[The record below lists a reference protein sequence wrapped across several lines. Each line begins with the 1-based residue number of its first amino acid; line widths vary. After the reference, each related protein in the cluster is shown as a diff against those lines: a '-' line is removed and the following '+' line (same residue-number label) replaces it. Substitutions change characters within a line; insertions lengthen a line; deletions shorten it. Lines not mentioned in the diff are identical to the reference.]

1 MDGFT
6 AEQVLAAPGVNQKE
20 NGLADR
26 TQGARCEYM
35 NFGVPGTGNGTV
47 SSMDNLRKL
56 RSNMKVN
63 IISGLI
69 VLMLLAAVVVSCIG
83 YNSITSA
90 FKYEYTTITHH
101 MADEAAIFVNG
112 DHIDQYLAGEEMDE
126 YAETKK
132 MLDISCQKLRV
143 SLIYV
148 IKVDTTDYGSFVSV
162 FNSINN
168 KVDNSNYEEWEI
180 GHQRNTT
187 NEEYREKY
195 KAIYQQQ
202 KDFETVFRL
211 KPNDGSH
218 PHITTMVP
226 IKDST
231 GAVTALLCV
240 QRPIREMSDAF
251 RPYLLSIIMEVVF
264 MIIIMTVLVSRFL
277 NKSII
282 NPVEKVSKEATRFAK
297 EYTKGEPLGDI
308 SKYDELLDLARSI
321 DSMEADM
328 LSYIDNLTAITA
340 EKERVS
346 AELAIASNI
355 QKDALPDTFP
365 AFPDRNEFDI
375 YASMD
380 PARGVG
386 GDFYNFFFIDEDHL
400 ALVMAD
406 VSGKGI
412 PGALFMMVSNLVL
425 TRRTKD
431 GGTPAEI
438 LAYVNG
444 YLSEN
449 NRAEMFVTV
458 WLGILELSTGHLVFA
473 NAGHEYPAVYRNDTA
488 FEILK
493 DKHGFVLGGMD
504 GMLYEDQ
511 ELQLYKG
518 DKLFLYTDGVPEATD
533 KDNNMFGM
541 DSMIDALNI
550 QPEACPEQILKNVR
564 TSVDEFVREAERF
577 DDLTMLCIQYN
588 GKSKDA

>member
-1 MDGFT
+1 MR
-6 AEQVLAAPGVNQKE
+6 VN
-20 NGLADR
+20 
-26 TQGARCEYM
+26 
-35 NFGVPGTGNGTV
+35 V
-47 SSMDNLRKL
+47 
-56 RSNMKVN
+56 
-63 IISGLI
+63 ISGLI
-69 VLMLLAAVVVSCIG
+69 AMMLLASVVVSIIG

-101 MADEAAIFVNG
+101 MADEAAMFVNG

-126 YAETKK
+126 YAGTKR
-132 MLDISCQKLRV
+132 MLDVSCEKLNV

-148 IKVDTTDYGSFVSV
+148 IKVDRSDYARFTSV

-168 KVDNSNYEEWEI
+168 KVDNSNYKEWEI
-180 GHQRNTT
+180 GYQRNTT
-187 NEEYREKY
+187 NEEYRAKY
-195 KAIYQQQ
+195 RSLYEQQTA
-202 KDFETVFRL
+202 FETVFRL
-211 KPNDGSH
+211 KPGDGSH
-218 PHITTMVP
+218 PHITTIVP
-226 IKDST
+226 VKDS
-231 GAVTALLCV
+231 GEEVTALLCV

-251 RPYLLSIIMEVVF
+251 RPYLWSIIMEVVF
-264 MIIIMTVLVSRFL
+264 MTIIITFLASRFL
-277 NKSII
+277 RKSII
-282 NPVEKVSKEATRFAK
+282 DPVEKVSKEATRFAK
-297 EYTKGEPLGDI
+297 EYTKGVPLGDI
-308 SKYDELLDLARSI
+308 SNYDELLDLARSI

-328 LSYIDNLTAITA
+328 VKYIDNLTVITA

-346 AELAIASNI
+346 AELEIASNI
-355 QKDALPDTFP
+355 QKDALPDIFP

-386 GDFYNFFFIDEDHL
+386 GDFYNFFFIDDDHL

-425 TRRTKD
+425 TSRTKG

-438 LAYVNG
+438 LSYVND

-473 NAGHEYPAVYRNDTA
+473 NAGHEYPAVYREGTA
-488 FEILK
+488 FVILK

-504 GMLYEDQ
+504 GMIYEDQ

-541 DSMIDALNI
+541 DRMIDALNI
-550 QPEACPEQILKNVR
+550 QPDACPEQILRNIR
-564 TSVDEFVREAERF
+564 TSVDGFVKEAERF

-588 GKSKDA
+588 GNEDA

>member
-1 MDGFT
+1 M
-6 AEQVLAAPGVNQKE
+6 KE
-20 NGLADR
+20 
-26 TQGARCEYM
+26 
-35 NFGVPGTGNGTV
+35 
-47 SSMDNLRKL
+47 LRKL
-56 RSNMKVN
+56 RSNMRVN
-63 IISGLI
+63 VISGLI
-69 VLMLLAAVVVSCIG
+69 AMMLLASVVVSIIG

-112 DHIDQYLAGEEMDE
+112 DHIDQYLAGEEMEE
-126 YAETKK
+126 YADTKR
-132 MLDISCQKLRV
+132 MLDISCEKLNV

-148 IKVDTTDYGSFVSV
+148 IKVDRTDYARFTSV

-168 KVDNSNYEEWEI
+168 KVDNSNYKEWEI
-180 GHQRNTT
+180 GYQRNTT
-187 NEEYREKY
+187 NEEYQAKY
-195 KAIYQQQ
+195 RSIYEQQTE
-202 KDFETVFRL
+202 FETVFRL
-211 KPNDGSH
+211 KPGDGSH
-218 PHITTMVP
+218 PHITTIVP
-226 IKDST
+226 VKDSE
-231 GAVTALLCV
+231 GEVTALLCV

-251 RPYLLSIIMEVVF
+251 RPYLWSIIMEVVF
-264 MIIIMTVLVSRFL
+264 MTIIITFLASRFL
-277 NKSII
+277 RKSII
-282 NPVEKVSKEATRFAK
+282 DPVEKVSKEATRFAK

-308 SKYDELLDLARSI
+308 SNYDELLDLARSI
-321 DSMEADM
+321 NSMEADM
-328 LSYIDNLTAITA
+328 LNYIDNLTAITA

-346 AELAIASNI
+346 AELEIASNI
-355 QKDALPDTFP
+355 QKDTLPDTFP

-386 GDFYNFFFIDEDHL
+386 GDFYNFFFIDDDHL

-425 TRRTKD
+425 TSRTKG

-438 LAYVNG
+438 LSYVNG

-473 NAGHEYPAVYRNDTA
+473 NAGHEYPAVYRNGTA

-504 GMLYEDQ
+504 GMIYEDQ

-541 DSMIDALNI
+541 DRMIDALNI
-550 QPEACPEQILKNVR
+550 QPDACPEQILRNIR
-564 TSVDEFVREAERF
+564 TSVDDFVKEAERF

>member
-1 MDGFT
+1 M
-6 AEQVLAAPGVNQKE
+6 KE
-20 NGLADR
+20 
-26 TQGARCEYM
+26 
-35 NFGVPGTGNGTV
+35 
-47 SSMDNLRKL
+47 LRKL
-56 RSNMKVN
+56 RSNMRVN
-63 IISGLI
+63 VISGLI
-69 VLMLLAAVVVSCIG
+69 AMMLLASVVVSIIG

-101 MADEAAIFVNG
+101 MADEAAIFVNA

-126 YAETKK
+126 YADTKR
-132 MLDISCQKLRV
+132 MLDISCEKLNV

-148 IKVDTTDYGSFVSV
+148 IKVDRTDYARFTSV

-168 KVDNSNYEEWEI
+168 KVDNSNYKEWEI
-180 GHQRNTT
+180 GYQRNTT
-187 NEEYREKY
+187 NEEYEAKY
-195 KAIYQQQ
+195 RSIYEQQTA
-202 KDFETVFRL
+202 FETVFRL
-211 KPNDGSH
+211 KPGDGSH
-218 PHITTMVP
+218 PHITTIVP
-226 IKDST
+226 VKDS
-231 GAVTALLCV
+231 GGEVTALLCV

-251 RPYLLSIIMEVVF
+251 RPYLWSIIMEVVF
-264 MIIIMTVLVSRFL
+264 MTIIITFLASRFL
-277 NKSII
+277 RKSII
-282 NPVEKVSKEATRFAK
+282 DPVEKVSKEATRFAK
-297 EYTKGEPLGDI
+297 EYTKGVPLGDI
-308 SKYDELLDLARSI
+308 SNYDELLDLARSI

-328 LSYIDNLTAITA
+328 VKYIDNLTVITA

-346 AELAIASNI
+346 AELEIASNI

-386 GDFYNFFFIDEDHL
+386 GDFYNFFFIDDDHL

-412 PGALFMMVSNLVL
+412 PGALFMMVSNLVI
-425 TRRTKD
+425 TKRTKD

-473 NAGHEYPAVYRNDTA
+473 NAGHEYPAVYREGTA
-488 FEILK
+488 FVILK

-504 GMLYEDQ
+504 GMIYEDQ
-511 ELQLYKG
+511 ELQLGKG
-518 DKLFLYTDGVPEATD
+518 DKLFLYTDGVSEATD

-541 DSMIDALNI
+541 DRMIDALNI

-564 TSVDEFVREAERF
+564 ASVDDFVQEAERF

>member
-1 MDGFT
+1 M
-6 AEQVLAAPGVNQKE
+6 KE
-20 NGLADR
+20 
-26 TQGARCEYM
+26 
-35 NFGVPGTGNGTV
+35 
-47 SSMDNLRKL
+47 LRKL
-56 RSNMKVN
+56 RSNMRVN
-63 IISGLI
+63 VISGLI
-69 VLMLLAAVVVSCIG
+69 AMMLLASVVVSIIG

-112 DHIDQYLAGEEMDE
+112 DHIDQYLAGEEMEE
-126 YAETKK
+126 YADTKR
-132 MLDISCQKLRV
+132 MLDISCEKLNV

-148 IKVDTTDYGSFVSV
+148 IKVDRTDYARFTSV

-168 KVDNSNYEEWEI
+168 KVDNSNYKEWEI
-180 GHQRNTT
+180 GYQRDTT
-187 NEEYREKY
+187 NEEYQAKY
-195 KAIYQQQ
+195 RSIYEQQTE
-202 KDFETVFRL
+202 FETVFRL
-211 KPNDGSH
+211 KPGDGSH
-218 PHITTMVP
+218 PHITTIVP
-226 IKDST
+226 VKDSE
-231 GAVTALLCV
+231 GEVTALLCV

-251 RPYLLSIIMEVVF
+251 RPYLWSIIMEVVF
-264 MIIIMTVLVSRFL
+264 MTIIITFLASRFL
-277 NKSII
+277 RKSII
-282 NPVEKVSKEATRFAK
+282 DPVEKVSKEATRFAK
-297 EYTKGEPLGDI
+297 EYTKGVPLGDI
-308 SKYDELLDLARSI
+308 SNYDELLDLARSI

-328 LSYIDNLTAITA
+328 VKYIDNLTVITA

-346 AELAIASNI
+346 AELEIASNI

-386 GDFYNFFFIDEDHL
+386 GDFYNFFFIDDDHL

-425 TRRTKD
+425 TSRTKG

-438 LAYVNG
+438 LSYVNG

-473 NAGHEYPAVYRNDTA
+473 NAGHEYPAVYRNGTA

-504 GMLYEDQ
+504 GMIYEDQ

-541 DSMIDALNI
+541 DRMIDALNVDPDASP
-550 QPEACPEQILKNVR
+550 QEILRNVR
-564 TSVDEFVREAERF
+564 ASVDGFVKEAEQF
-577 DDLTMLCIQYN
+577 DDLTMLCVEYRGGTN
-588 GKSKDA
+588 VSSVSSGKRE

>member
-1 MDGFT
+1 M
-6 AEQVLAAPGVNQKE
+6 KE
-20 NGLADR
+20 
-26 TQGARCEYM
+26 
-35 NFGVPGTGNGTV
+35 
-47 SSMDNLRKL
+47 LRKL
-56 RSNMKVN
+56 RSNMRVN
-63 IISGLI
+63 VISGLI
-69 VLMLLAAVVVSCIG
+69 AMMLLASVVVSIIG

-101 MADEAAIFVNG
+101 MADEAAMFVNG

-126 YAETKK
+126 YADTKR
-132 MLDISCQKLRV
+132 MLDISCEKLNV

-148 IKVDTTDYGSFVSV
+148 IKVDRTDYARFTSV

-168 KVDNSNYEEWEI
+168 KVDNSNYKEWEI
-180 GHQRNTT
+180 GYQRNTT
-187 NEEYREKY
+187 NEEYEAKY
-195 KAIYQQQ
+195 RSIYEQQTA
-202 KDFETVFRL
+202 FETVFRL
-211 KPNDGSH
+211 KPGDGSH
-218 PHITTMVP
+218 PHITTIVP
-226 IKDST
+226 VKDS
-231 GAVTALLCV
+231 GGEVTALLCV

-251 RPYLLSIIMEVVF
+251 RPYLWSIIMEVIF
-264 MIIIMTVLVSRFL
+264 MTIIITLLASRFL
-277 NKSII
+277 NRSII

-297 EYTKGEPLGDI
+297 EYTKGVPLGDI
-308 SKYDELLDLARSI
+308 SNYDELLDLARSI

-328 LSYIDNLTAITA
+328 VKYIDNLTVITA

-346 AELAIASNI
+346 AELEIASNI

-386 GDFYNFFFIDEDHL
+386 GDFYNFFFIDDDHL

-425 TRRTKD
+425 TSRTKG

-438 LAYVNG
+438 LSYVND

-473 NAGHEYPAVYRNDTA
+473 NAGHEYPAVYRNGTA

-504 GMLYEDQ
+504 GMIYEDQ

-541 DSMIDALNI
+541 DRMIDALNI
-550 QPEACPEQILKNVR
+550 QPDACPEQILRNIR
-564 TSVDEFVREAERF
+564 TSVDDFVKEAERF

-588 GKSKDA
+588 GNEEA

>member
-1 MDGFT
+1 MR
-6 AEQVLAAPGVNQKE
+6 VN
-20 NGLADR
+20 
-26 TQGARCEYM
+26 
-35 NFGVPGTGNGTV
+35 V
-47 SSMDNLRKL
+47 
-56 RSNMKVN
+56 
-63 IISGLI
+63 ISGLI
-69 VLMLLAAVVVSCIG
+69 AMMLLAAVIVSIIG

-101 MADEAAIFVNG
+101 MADEAAMFVNG

-126 YAETKK
+126 YADTKR
-132 MLDISCQKLRV
+132 MLDISCEKLNV

-148 IKVDTTDYGSFVSV
+148 IKVDRTDYARFTSV

-168 KVDNSNYEEWEI
+168 KVDNSNYKEWEI
-180 GHQRNTT
+180 GYQRNTT
-187 NEEYREKY
+187 NEEYRAKY
-195 KAIYQQQ
+195 RSLYEQQTE
-202 KDFETVFRL
+202 FETVFRL
-211 KPNDGSH
+211 KPGDGSH
-218 PHITTMVP
+218 PHITTIVP
-226 IKDST
+226 VKDA
-231 GAVTALLCV
+231 GGEVTALLCV

-251 RPYLLSIIMEVVF
+251 RPYLWSIIMEVVF
-264 MIIIMTVLVSRFL
+264 MTIIITFLASRFL
-277 NKSII
+277 RKSII
-282 NPVEKVSKEATRFAK
+282 DPVEKVSKEATRFAK

-308 SKYDELLDLARSI
+308 SSYDELLDLARSI

-328 LSYIDNLTAITA
+328 LNYIDNLTAITA

-386 GDFYNFFFIDEDHL
+386 GDFYNFFFIDDDHL

-425 TRRTKD
+425 TSRTKG

-438 LAYVNG
+438 LSYVND

-473 NAGHEYPAVYRNDTA
+473 NAGHEYPAVYRDGTA
-488 FEILK
+488 FVILK

-504 GMLYEDQ
+504 GMIYEDQ

-541 DSMIDALNI
+541 DRMIDALNI
-550 QPEACPEQILKNVR
+550 EPDACPEQILRNIR
-564 TSVDEFVREAERF
+564 TSVDGFVREAERF

-588 GKSKDA
+588 GNEEA